1 MPSVLDFDSLDA
13 IAAHSLID
21 VVTYAN
27 GTHLSFSV
35 FYVPSLS
42 LFIHGLPPAVLAAH
56 AQCRLPRAP
65 VAQRRPSGC
74 RPWGRQLAMRH
85 LD

>member
-1 MPSVLDFDSLDA
+1 MPSVLDFESLDA

-27 GTHLSFSV
+27 GAHLSFTI
-35 FYVPSLS
+35 FYLPSLS
-42 LFIHGLPPAVLAAH
+42 LFIHQLPPAALAAH

-65 VAQRRPSGC
+65 VAQRRPGCC
-74 RPWGRQLAMRH
+74 RPRVGSQPCAT
-85 LD
+85 